1 MADTVSK
8 SETNGKTILVVE
20 DSPTQALHVQAL
32 LQQQGLRVMCAGDGR
47 AGVRIARQSR
57 PDLILLDLQ
66 MPDMNGFQVYQELKK
81 SGDTAAIPVILFT
94 CRDDP
99 EAVVMGI
106 ESGITD
112 YIPKDAFADAVLIE
126 TLRQMGLIAKR

>member
-8 SETNGKTILVVE
+8 SKTNGKTILVVE

-32 LQQQGLRVMCAGDGR
+32 LQQHGLRVMCAGDGR